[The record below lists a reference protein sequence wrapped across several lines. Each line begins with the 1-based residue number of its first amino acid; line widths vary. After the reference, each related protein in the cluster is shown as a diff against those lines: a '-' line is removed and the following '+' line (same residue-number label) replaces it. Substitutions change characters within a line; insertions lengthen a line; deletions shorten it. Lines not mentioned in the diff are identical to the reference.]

1 MRVTEGMNYLSLL
14 REITLAQER
23 VQTAQN
29 EVSSGKKLTTPS
41 DDPIAAYDV
50 VRLNGEKS
58 EAEQHARNLSY
69 AKSKL
74 QIADTALDSVE
85 QMVERARTL
94 GQLSLNDTTSGG
106 AYVTEL
112 AGLRD
117 QIISAANT
125 ASAGRFLFGGSL
137 TTSPPYIK
145 NPDSSVTYQGNNQD
159 MPVQI
164 ARNSTLQTQ
173 IPGSDIFTGAV
184 DIFVTMSDLATAM
197 QAGDK
202 AAIDAQVRKL
212 GQFADVLSVARG
224 KIGGYLNT
232 ATSTETMLASAKLVR
247 EAQLSKDQDADLAKA
262 ITELTTN
269 QQRLQ
274 ATLAVSARVSQLT
287 ILDYLK

>member
-1 MRVTEGMNYLSLL
+1 MRVTEGMNSLSLL
-14 REITLAQER
+14 RDINLAQER
-23 VQTAQN
+23 VQAAQN

-58 EAEQHARNLSY
+58 EAEQYARNLSY

-85 QMVERARTL
+85 QIVERARTL

-106 AYVTEL
+106 AYVAEL
-112 AGLRD
+112 TGLRD

-125 ASAGRFLFGGSL
+125 ASAGRFIFGGSL
-137 TTSPPYIK
+137 TATAPYIK
-145 NPDSSVTYQGNNQD
+145 NPDSSVTYQGNGQD
-159 MPVQI
+159 MPLQVN
-164 ARNSTLQTQ
+164 RNATLPTQ
-173 IPGSDIFTGAV
+173 IPGSDLFTGPI
-184 DIFVTMSDLATAM
+184 DIFATMSDLATAM
-197 QAGDK
+197 HSGNK
-202 AAIDAQVRKL
+202 ADIDEQVKKL
-212 GQFADVLSVARG
+212 EQFTDVVSVARS

-232 ATSTETMLASAKLVR
+232 ATNTENILASAKLVR
-247 EAQLSKDQDADLAKA
+247 QAQLSKEQDADLAKA
-262 ITELTTN
+262 ITELTTS

-274 ATLAVSARVSQLT
+274 AALAVSARVSQLT